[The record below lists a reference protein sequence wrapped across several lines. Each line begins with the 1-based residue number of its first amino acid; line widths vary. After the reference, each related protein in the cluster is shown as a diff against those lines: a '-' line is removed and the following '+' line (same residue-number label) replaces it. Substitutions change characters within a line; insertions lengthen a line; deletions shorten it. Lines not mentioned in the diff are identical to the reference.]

1 ARSSADAFARVWIEP
16 VPLGW
21 GASDYLAFL
30 NRTVGP
36 QLEIFEAR
44 HSEAHD
50 VIRWSYRAKSLDV
63 DLTFVETIVVRE
75 GYGVRIGYSTFSTL
89 MSTYREEF
97 DRLADAWLFEN
108 ATQERW
114 VADWAGLSGS
124 LSSEDLDFI
133 KIARRDGA
141 AGCGPGER
149 QLLWEVTGP
158 KGSLFL
164 FGSVH
169 LGEPS
174 NYPLPAPIE
183 SAFARS
189 ESLIVEFDI
198 TTPAAQ
204 REVSALMEQ
213 LGTLPPGEHI
223 ADHISPA
230 AYRRLEAAFEDLGV
244 PIRNFTG
251 LKPWSLAMIVSMLKI
266 QTLGY
271 MDRYG
276 VDRYFLQRA
285 GAREI
290 VSIETPDEQLRMLD
304 SFDGELYLAFTLL
317 GLETAAQL
325 TKDMMRAWRCGDEEQ
340 LEYLFVESGGISL
353 PGLEEVVEKM
363 YYERNERMADFA
375 AKQLGKPGNHFL
387 VVGTAHMIGERGI
400 PSLLRRKGYT
410 VERR

>member
-1 ARSSADAFARVWIEP
+1 MRKASSHFTLCLALLVLGLGCATPTAPPARFVNETIGIASDFSPQWTVGTDRETAPLGLGEQFPANKGPDDALLLLAARSSADAFARVWIEP

-30 NRTVGP
+30 DRTIGP

-63 DLTFVETIVVRE
+63 DLTFVETIAVRE
-75 GYGVRIGYSTFSTL
+75 GYGVRIGYWTFSTL

-133 KIARRDGA
+133 KIVRRDGA

-174 NYPLPAPIE
+174 NYPLPPPIE

-304 SFDGELYLAFTLL
+304 SFDG
-317 GLETAAQL
+317 
-325 TKDMMRAWRCGDEEQ
+325 
-340 LEYLFVESGGISL
+340 
-353 PGLEEVVEKM
+353 
-363 YYERNERMADFA
+363 
-375 AKQLGKPGNHFL
+375 
-387 VVGTAHMIGERGI
+387 
-400 PSLLRRKGYT
+400 
-410 VERR
+410 